1 MQSVSK
7 LWRTLRALPGTEV
20 EWRFDIESVTY
31 GKENEVSHSAN
42 HSLFTEF
49 GFGNTGCGG
58 LNLQLYADSIPKG
71 AEIKRFCRLINGEQV
86 SEWLAM
92 GVYYTNLRSEEDG
105 FWEIEAFDNMRKAEK
120 VWEPDQSLEFPMPM
134 DEAVAEICR
143 VLGFTL
149 DSRTTIFHDYNL
161 DYPQSEQTFRQTL
174 NWIAA
179 AHGGNF
185 IFTGE
190 GKLRLVPL
198 VSIPL
203 EADGAEHQIG
213 QDLFS
218 AKNNGKRKPV
228 SRVTLFADDEYVY
241 TAGNDDGME
250 LVADCAYATQAMV
263 DNLLSVCKGFSYQA
277 FEAEGANLDPA
288 AELGD
293 GVLADG
299 MYSVFARIA
308 EDGSGYPNISAPGD
322 LEREEEYP
330 EGGFWEQ
337 RFNRKLAQTRS
348 LISKTTDELLLMVE
362 DFDGRISQ
370 LSVDVDSIEGR
381 VEGVEGEFT
390 SFILETDGFYIFDES
405 GKRTAFRGDAIDTTT
420 LNVQDINFTGVIR
433 WTDFNEDTQGY
444 IDEIYDLAAEAWDM
458 ADSVQ
463 LPAYI
468 KSTYIDFTKV
478 QSPRIEANDIGLYG
492 GYFEIYDGSGRTK
505 YGSLGFGSG
514 LTTAGD
520 TTYGMVMSAEGNTDL
535 GEEGNYFI
543 ATNAGV
549 RMQSGGSKV
558 FAVDGMAVL
567 ESGGNQIY
575 VGAAGA
581 YIKVGGVI
589 SAINGSGGGDGGGG
603 GGNMSTAVYDPTG
616 EVAAAGGIAA
626 FVRAVHGSGGSG
638 GGGGNVSGDGSDGSP
653 YVITVPVNVSA
664 SVSVAVSD
672 G

>member
-1 MQSVSK
+1 MQSVSE

-20 EWRFDIESVTY
+20 EWRFDIEGVTY

-120 VWEPDQSLEFPMPM
+120 VWEPDQNLEFPMPM
-134 DEAVAEICR
+134 DEAVEEICR

-149 DSRTTIFHDYNL
+149 DSRTTIFHDYTL

-203 EADGAEHQIG
+203 EADGTEHQIG

-299 MYSVFARIA
+299 MYSIFARIA

-337 RFNRKLAQTRS
+337 QFNRKLAQTRS
-348 LISKTTDELLLMVE
+348 LISKTTEELLLMVE
-362 DFDGRISQ
+362 GFDGRISQ

-390 SFILETDGFYIFDES
+390 SFILETDGFYVFDSS
-405 GKRTAFRGDAIDTTT
+405 GNRSAIRGSSIDTTT

-433 WTDFNEDTQGY
+433 WNDLAEDAQDAVNEA
-444 IDEIYDLAAEAWDM
+444 YDLAAEAWDM

-463 LPAYI
+463 LPDYIQETFIDRVLI
-468 KSTYIDFTKV
+468 KSPT
-478 QSPRIEANDIGLYG
+478 IEANDIGLYG
-492 GYFEIYDGSGRTK
+492 GYFEIYDSTGK
-505 YGSLGFGSG
+505 EFYGSMGYGSG

-520 TTYGMVMSAEGNTDL
+520 VTRGVVLSAAGNTDL
-535 GEEGNYFI
+535 GESGHYFI
-543 ATNAGV
+543 ATEAGV
-549 RMQSGGSKV
+549 RMQAETSKIY
-558 FAVDGMAVL
+558 AIDNMAVM

-581 YIKVGGVI
+581 YIKVNGVVTPI
-589 SAINGSGGGDGGGG
+589 GSGGGTGGTGATDPSG
-603 GGNMSTAVYDPTG
+603 YMLASGYDPNLT
-616 EVAAAGGIAA
+616 VANAGGIVAYVGLQIGAA
-626 FVRAVHGSGGSG
+626 LE
-638 GGGGNVSGDGSDGSP
+638 
-653 YVITVPVNVSA
+653 A
-664 SVSVAVSD
+664 SY
-672 G
+672 

>member
-1 MQSVSK
+1 MQSVSE
-7 LWRTLRALPGTEV
+7 LWRTLRALPGTEA
-20 EWRFDIESVTY
+20 EWRFDIEGVTY

-49 GFGNTGCGG
+49 GFGNTSCGG
-58 LNLQLYADSIPKG
+58 LNLQLYADSIQKG

-86 SEWLAM
+86 SEWLPM

-134 DEAVAEICR
+134 DEAVTEICR

-149 DSRTTIFHDYNL
+149 DGRTTISHDYTL

-213 QDLFS
+213 QDLFF

-293 GVLADG
+293 GVSADG
-299 MYSVFARIA
+299 MYSIFARIA

-348 LISKTTDELLLMVE
+348 LISKTTEELLLMVE
-362 DFDGRISQ
+362 GFDGRISQ

-405 GKRTAFRGDAIDTTT
+405 GNRSAIRGSSIDTTT

-433 WTDFNEDTQGY
+433 WADLAEDAQDAVNEA
-444 IDEIYDLAAEAWDM
+444 YDLAAEAWDM
-458 ADSVQ
+458 ADSMQ
-463 LPAYI
+463 LPDYI
-468 KSTYIDFTKV
+468 QETYIDRVLIK
-478 QSPRIEANDIGLYG
+478 SPTIEANDIGLYG
-492 GYFEIYDGSGRTK
+492 GYFEIYDSTGK
-505 YGSLGFGSG
+505 EFYGSMGYGSG

-520 TTYGMVMSAEGNTDL
+520 VTRGVVLSAAGNTNL
-535 GEEGNYFI
+535 GESGNYFI
-543 ATNAGV
+543 ATEAGV
-549 RMQSGGSKV
+549 RMQAETTKIY
-558 FAVDGMAVL
+558 AIDNMAVM

-575 VGAAGA
+575 VGPAGA
-581 YIKVGGVI
+581 YIKVNGVI
-589 SAINGSGGGDGGGG
+589 SPIGSGGTSGGTGGGD
-603 GGNMSTAVYDPTG
+603 MTKAVYDANG
-616 EVAAAGGIAA
+616 EVAEAGGI
-626 FVRAVHGSGGSG
+626 VG
-638 GGGGNVSGDGSDGSP
+638 
-653 YVITVPVNVSA
+653 YVIAYISEA
-664 SVSVAVSD
+664 LKGSY
-672 G
+672 